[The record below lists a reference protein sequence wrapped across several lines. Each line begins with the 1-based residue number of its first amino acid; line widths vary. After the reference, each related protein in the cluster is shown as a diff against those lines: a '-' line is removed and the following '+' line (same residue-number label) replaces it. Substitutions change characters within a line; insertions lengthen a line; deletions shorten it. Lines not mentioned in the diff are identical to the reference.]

1 MEFKPEEE
9 WRANSPMRGVPGD
22 NINKLVTDLSA
33 DKSPRLPE
41 QRKKEREE
49 KQINS
54 VIESELS

>member
-9 WRANSPMRGVPGD
+9 WRDNSPIKGVPGD

-49 KQINS
+49 
-54 VIESELS
+54 